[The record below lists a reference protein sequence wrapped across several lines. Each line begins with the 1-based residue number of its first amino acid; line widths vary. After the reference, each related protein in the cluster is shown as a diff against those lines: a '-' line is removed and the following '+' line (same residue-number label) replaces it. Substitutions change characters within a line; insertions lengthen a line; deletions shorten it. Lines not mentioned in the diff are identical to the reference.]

1 VIMGPGQT
9 AAPWVYGY
17 SFESIPGAQA
27 ILVLGT
33 RAFLIVPV
41 EQSSVA
47 GRLECS
53 STAHSAQLVRKRYRM
68 RVRNCN
74 RFTVPPASQSFLI
87 GPERSGCGN
96 SGSVYLEVWAI
107 VFVARIQKT
116 HYPDYAEN
124 KSFRSAALT
133 LFIRRRCAE
142 LQNQY
147 DVNHLLSWRNKP

>member
-1 VIMGPGQT
+1 M
-9 AAPWVYGY
+9 
-17 SFESIPGAQA
+17 A
-27 ILVLGT
+27 ILSN
-33 RAFLIVPV
+33 RFLEPKLFSSWRREPSLSPV